1 MIWLY
6 FDSQADANTA
16 MATIDSRLGLPDSNG
31 TNTWAIAVEC
41 VNSKWAF
48 IKPTCDLTGLPT
60 HTEKEHDKVTD
71 LGLGN
76 EPSDAEN

>member
-6 FDSQADANTA
+6 FDTLEDATTA
-16 MATIDSRLGLPDSNG
+16 LGIIDSNLGLPDGVG
-31 TNTWAIAVEC
+31 TSTWAIAVEC

-48 IKPTCDLTGLPT
+48 IKPTCDLTGIPAYA
-60 HTEKEHDKVTD
+60 EKTYDKVTD

-76 EPSDAEN
+76 SPEDA